1 MFRNTPSKIACG
13 RRMFQAWGV
22 GVTAALLAGSALAQ
36 GIDYSRFQRS
46 TLDALGANLAAGVAK
61 DKGHTPQV
69 GDRAF
74 DAALS
79 GWVIEVSYAG
89 AQRPMSGEETA
100 FVRDGF
106 RSVQQEPLAA
116 LYEQSMLFQVN
127 KKDYW
132 LPVPS
137 AVLPYFTKELKPG
150 EKIDLYVLQS
160 GGVLQKDGWEW
171 LFLVMD
177 FKKP

>member
-1 MFRNTPSKIACG
+1 M
-13 RRMFQAWGV
+13 RMLHAWV
-22 GVTAALLAGSALAQ
+22 GAVTAALLAGSAFAQ

-46 TLDALGANLAAGVAK
+46 TLDALGADLTAGVAK
-61 DKGHTPQV
+61 DKGHIPEV
-69 GDRAF
+69 GDRVF

-79 GWVIEVSYAG
+79 GRVVQASYAG
-89 AQRPMSGEETA
+89 AIRPMSGEEMT

-116 LYEQSMLFQVN
+116 LYAQSMLFQVDG
-127 KKDYW
+127 KDYW
-132 LPVPS
+132 LPVQ
-137 AVLPYFTKELKPG
+137 ADVIPYFAKELKPG

-160 GGVLQKDGWEW
+160 GGLLQKNGWDW

-177 FKKP
+177 FKKVQGGAAGRNP